1 MAAKVDETKGYT
13 LQGCLLWIQI
23 KAERHKKYLRKE
35 DRAEFQAKSRDD
47 LTEEILEKD
56 RVCEKHLF
64 PEEQLRTVVNLILTG
79 FHYCFWDTKM
89 LQIEQ
94 TIKKRRRNEAR

>member
-13 LQGCLLWIQI
+13 LQGCFLCLQI

-35 DRAEFQAKSRDD
+35 DGAEFQAKSRDD
-47 LTEEILEKD
+47 ITKEILEKD

-64 PEEQLRTVVNLILTG
+64 QEEQLRTVINLILTG
-79 FHYCFWDTKM
+79 FQYCFYFCT
-89 LQIEQ
+89 
-94 TIKKRRRNEAR
+94 RF